1 MGFVINPDDIPLVER
16 IAQRERAP
24 LYIVGNTT
32 DDHRLS
38 FGRKGEK
45 PAIDLAVTDM
55 LGNPPKTVMHD
66 SNVET
71 HFAEGQYDVVK
82 LDEYIRSVLS
92 LEAVACKDWLTNKV
106 DRSVTGRIARQQCDG
121 PLQLPLNDCGI
132 VALDYQGRR
141 GIATSI
147 GHAPAVA
154 LSNPEAGSRLAVA
167 EALTN
172 IAGASLDKGLSAISL
187 SANWMWPCKNAGEDA
202 ALYRAVEACSDFVC
216 QLGINIPTGK
226 DSLSMTQKYSDG
238 TSVKAPGTVIISAA
252 GEVDDIRNFV
262 PVTLTTTT
270 QSTLYYIDLSGTP
283 LALGGSALAQTQ
295 GVVGGTVPDI
305 KSAKFFANAFGAV
318 QDLVHTGRG
327 CRATR
332 CKCRRSHHDHAR
344 DVLCQHLRRSQL
356 LYRRI

>member
-1 MGFVINPDDIPLVER
+1 MILPNSTSTSAAF
-16 IAQRERAP
+16 
-24 LYIVGNTT
+24 
-32 DDHRLS
+32 
-38 FGRKGEK
+38 
-45 PAIDLAVTDM
+45 
-55 LGNPPKTVMHD
+55 
-66 SNVET
+66 
-71 HFAEGQYDVVK
+71 
-82 LDEYIRSVLS
+82 LS

-216 QLGINIPTGK
+216 ALGINIPTGK

-238 TSVKAPGTVIISAA
+238 TSVKAP
-252 GEVDDIRNFV
+252 E
-262 PVTLTTTT
+262 
-270 QSTLYYIDLSGTP
+270 Q
-283 LALGGSALAQTQ
+283 
-295 GVVGGTVPDI
+295 
-305 KSAKFFANAFGAV
+305 
-318 QDLVHTGRG
+318 
-327 CRATR
+327 
-332 CKCRRSHHDHAR
+332 
-344 DVLCQHLRRSQL
+344 
-356 LYRRI
+356 